1 MELDHLCMGCMG
13 DKGAAQVC
21 SLCGYDESRP
31 GPPAALA
38 PRTELN
44 QQYVVGRVLGS
55 PGGFGITYLAWDK
68 SLATPVALKEYKPRG
83 LVERGPDRLTVVPQS
98 HEDEEPFREG
108 LTLFRK
114 EAQLLAQLAQLNHPN
129 IVRVRSFFETNGT
142 GYMVMDYY
150 RGMDLEQFRR
160 QQGTLNAKTALWLML
175 PIIRGLWEVH
185 QLGVLHRD
193 IKPANIYITERKQP
207 VLLDFGAGR
216 VVSPGYSRG
225 LTAIR
230 TPGFA
235 PYEQEV
241 GGKQGPW
248 TDIYACGATL
258 YFLLSGRVPQPASD
272 RKGRDELAP
281 LEQLAPHISPSLSD
295 AIMQALAVEWEQ
307 RPQDM
312 KAFEALLTRDGQSVS
327 SMATIPPTVASMI
340 VACSQCNAT
349 NSVPAGRSLADTR
362 CAQCLAP
369 LGAPVTAPVTGG
381 QSTQQLTSTPT
392 SFAIPPGKGQSIAI
406 AVALLVLLLGA
417 GVWAKGYIEEER
429 ARRVAAEQELERK
442 AMEEQRKVAELE
454 QQKKAEEATRLQV
467 ALEHLETE
475 KRRIEDEKN
484 KLALEQQR
492 KEEDAKRLET
502 ERERQRLAAENARLA
517 EERRAAN
524 AERRRAQSERLA
536 SEGTEQRTAVAPP
549 LTPSPPPPAE
559 KPTDTLDSITDIAC
573 KLWGRCDSSFRSR

>member
-21 SLCGYDESRP
+21 SLCGYDESKP
-31 GPPAALA
+31 VSSAVLA
-38 PRTELN
+38 PHTELN

-68 SLATPVALKEYKPRG
+68 SLATSVALKEYKPRG

-98 HEDEEPFREG
+98 QEDEEPFREG
-108 LTLFRK
+108 LSQFRK

-129 IVRVRSFFETNGT
+129 IVRVRSFFEANGT

-150 RGMDLEQFRR
+150 RGMGLEQFMK
-160 QQGTLNAKTALWLML
+160 QQGTLSPKTALWLML
-175 PIIRGLWEVH
+175 PILRGLWEVH

-216 VVSPGYSRG
+216 VVSPGHSRG

-235 PYEQEV
+235 PYEQEI

-258 YFLLSGRVPQPASD
+258 YFLLSGRIPPPASD

-281 LEQLAPHISPSLSD
+281 LDQLVPSISPNLGD
-295 AIMQALAVEWEQ
+295 AVMQALAVEWEQ

-312 KAFEALLTRDGQSVS
+312 KAFEALLTRDGQPVS
-327 SMATIPPTVASMI
+327 SMATIPPTVASII
-340 VACSQCNAT
+340 VTCSQCNVT

-362 CAQCLAP
+362 CAQCSAP
-369 LGAPVTAPVTGG
+369 LSAPVTASVTGS
-381 QSTQQLTSTPT
+381 QSTQHLTSTPT
-392 SFAIPPGKGQSIAI
+392 SFAIPPGKGRSIAI
-406 AVALLVLLLGA
+406 AVAVLVLLLGA

-429 ARRVAAEQELERK
+429 VKRIAAEQELQRK
-442 AMEEQRKVAELE
+442 AVEEKRQAEEQARKQFEEKQRELAAA
-454 QQKKAEEATRLQV
+454 QQRL
-467 ALEHLETE
+467 
-475 KRRIEDEKN
+475 EDEKN

-492 KEEDAKRLET
+492 KEEEAKRLEA
-502 ERERQRLAAENARLA
+502 EREGQRSAAGNTRSEKERRVRVDRLA
-517 EERRAAN
+517 EERRR
-524 AERRRAQSERLA
+524 ERERDRLA
-536 SEGTEQRTAVAPP
+536 TEDATRRSAATTP
-549 LTPSPPPPAE
+549 TIPSPSQPAE

-573 KLWGRCDSSFRSR
+573 KLWGRCDSSFRSRP